1 MRVSVA
7 WSHGQVLT
15 KDHLGRGG
23 GGGAP
28 RDALRTAGG
37 RWRGAEDLVPGSA
50 EGVAS
55 GPPPLPVLTS
65 LRTHLCRDR
74 KDPLDLPDLPATS
87 ELL

>member
-7 WSHGQVLT
+7 WSRGQVLT

-23 GGGAP
+23 WGGV
-28 RDALRTAGG
+28 LR
-37 RWRGAEDLVPGSA
+37 EDLVPGSA

-55 GPPPLPVLTS
+55 GPPPLPVLIS

>member
-7 WSHGQVLT
+7 WSRGQVLT

-23 GGGAP
+23 WGAP

-50 EGVAS
+50 EDIAS
-55 GPPPLPVLTS
+55 GLPPLPVLTS